1 MADRFF
7 VTVSARDE
15 QQFRRLLD
23 YDLDLFASRKAE
35 DAYAID
41 GLINLDEVQR
51 LVEDGYQV
59 LVAES
64 AAPKVEAGLAARP
77 DEWLQQ
83 VEDDLEIRRRG
94 RR

>member
-7 VTVSARDE
+7 VTISARDE

-23 YDLDLFASRKAE
+23 YDLDLFAPRKTE
-35 DAYAID
+35 DAYVID
-41 GLINLDEVQR
+41 GLISLDDVKS

-64 AAPKVEAGLAARP
+64 SVPKVERGLAARP

-83 VEDDLEIRRRG
+83 VEGDLEIRRGG